1 MGSTGTAWQ
10 GHPVSDKAK
19 KVGLTPVF
27 LEPVSEVA
35 SSRQTIAD
43 CRFGMNSTR
52 QTKRGPDS
60 LPSIKDSPQ
69 ITRDF
74 DHAVFEFLV
83 IEVKLGLTLAN
94 SAIRN
99 AAGSQARKFNAE
111 NAQTA
116 YEVIVKLSEK
126 FRLTTEQA
134 AEIGSGLQRLRK
146 VLRELGL

>member
-1 MGSTGTAWQ
+1 
-10 GHPVSDKAK
+10 
-19 KVGLTPVF
+19 
-27 LEPVSEVA
+27 
-35 SSRQTIAD
+35 
-43 CRFGMNSTR
+43 MNSTR

-60 LPSIKDSPQ
+60 LPSIKDSSQ

-74 DHAVFEFLV
+74 DLAVFEVLV

-116 YEVIVKLSEK
+116 YEVILKLSEK

-134 AEIGSGLQRLRK
+134 AEIGSGLKHVQ
-146 VLRELGL
+146 EFPQ